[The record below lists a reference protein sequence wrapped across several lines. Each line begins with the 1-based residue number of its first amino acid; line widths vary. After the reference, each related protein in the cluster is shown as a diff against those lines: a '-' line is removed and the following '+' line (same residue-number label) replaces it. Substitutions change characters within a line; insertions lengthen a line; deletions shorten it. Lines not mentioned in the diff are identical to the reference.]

1 MRPSRRSLVSAA
13 GVIAPTMVAA
23 PALDAAEILVPG
35 NFATIGEAIAASTTG
50 DTILVGPGVYAE
62 SIVFSEGA
70 GDGVVLRSTDG
81 PLETTIAYGEVAAIN
96 EAVVAFQRCSSATR
110 IVGFTI
116 DGRGAAKRGVLANSE
131 SRPALAD
138 LVIEG
143 ADHGVASHRGSC
155 PVLQDVRVRKC
166 ATAALFVQDGSVDAT
181 GSSFEEGE
189 KFGVYIRGTTEPVH
203 LRACRVAGNAQ
214 VGVQITEGELEFA
227 GGEVVDSGNTGLLL
241 RGVSPEISDALVSRN
256 ANVGIVMESSSAV
269 IRRCTVSENGFGA
282 VVSIAGEPKILSCT
296 FEGNRT
302 YHVGVEG
309 DANPTIGGSLENA
322 NRFLGGASV
331 AVQSSSSREVVA
343 TYNSWG
349 GPCVPE
355 ELLRVT
361 GGGLLVRPW
370 VSPDLRRTFDDCD
383 EARDYAGTATD
394 GGG

>member
-1 MRPSRRSLVSAA
+1 VSAA
-13 GVIAPTMVAA
+13 GPIAATMIAA
-23 PALDAAEILVPG
+23 PPLGAGEILVPG
-35 NFATIGEAIAASTTG
+35 NFATIGEAIAAATAG

-70 GDGVVLRSTDG
+70 GDGIVLQSTNG
-81 PLETTIAYGEVAAIN
+81 PLETTIAYGEVASVN

-110 IVGFTI
+110 LAGFTI
-116 DGRGAAKRGVLANSE
+116 DGRGVAKRGVLANSE

-155 PVLQDVRVRKC
+155 PVLQDVRIRKC
-166 ATAALFVQDGSVDAT
+166 ATAGLFVQDGSADAT
-181 GSSFEEGE
+181 SSSFADGE
-189 KFGVYIRGTTEPVH
+189 KFGVYIRGTTEPVR
-203 LRACRVAGNAQ
+203 LRACSVAGNAQ
-214 VGVQITEGELEFA
+214 VGVQAIEGELVFA
-227 GGEVVDSGNTGLLL
+227 GGEVVDNGNTGFLL
-241 RGVSPEISDALVSRN
+241 RAVSPEISDATVARN

-282 VVSIAGEPKILSCT
+282 VVSIAGEPKIFGCT
-296 FEGNRT
+296 FENNRT
-302 YHVGVEG
+302 YHVGIEG

-322 NRFLGGASV
+322 NRFLGGTSI

-343 TYNSWG
+343 THNSWG
-349 GPCVPE
+349 GPCVAE

-361 GGGLLVRPW
+361 GGGLVVKPW
-370 VSPDLRRTFDDCD
+370 ASPDLARTFDDCD
-383 EARDYAGTATD
+383 DARDYAGTAAD